1 MGRLNGASKWV
12 ALAVSVAVVLGTFCF
27 GYGLLS
33 KAVDVNTVDVA
44 KNTRGITAFHA
55 EHAEGVKEMTA
66 LLHRID
72 KRQEGMDA
80 RQEGMELRLLRIEAK
95 VDAN

>member
-33 KAVDVNTVDVA
+33 KSVDVNSVGVA
-44 KNTRGITAFHA
+44 GNTKAIGAFQA
-55 EHAEGVKEMTA
+55 EHTAGVKEMTV

-72 KRQEGMDA
+72 TRQAGMDA